1 MNLISIKKEIRLSA
15 KEVEERNKRPKTEE
29 SEVIR
34 NLLKVSKRI
43 LRTLAKVEYEPLL
56 NTPGKVS
63 LLLWDLICY
72 CYIRIPLSEIKLF
85 QI

>member
-15 KEVEERNKRPKTEE
+15 KEVEERNKRPKSEE

-34 NLLKVSKRI
+34 NLLKVSERI

-56 NTPGKVS
+56 NTPGKVTP
-63 LLLWDLICY
+63 LL
-72 CYIRIPLSEIKLF
+72 
-85 QI
+85 